1 MKDILLEYML
11 YLQTLKNVEEF
22 GNKYGDEKTLEILE
36 KDLFEEPQQKKLK
49 INRKVIYD
57 GTRKNNSNS
66 KFYYISIYT

>member
-1 MKDILLEYML
+1 MKNILLEYML

-49 INRKVIYD
+49 INRKV
-57 GTRKNNSNS
+57 
-66 KFYYISIYT
+66 